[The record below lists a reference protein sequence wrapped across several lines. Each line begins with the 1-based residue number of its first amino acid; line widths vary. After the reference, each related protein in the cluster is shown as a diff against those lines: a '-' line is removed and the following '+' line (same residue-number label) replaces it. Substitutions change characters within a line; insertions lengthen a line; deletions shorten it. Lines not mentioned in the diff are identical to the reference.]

1 MTRMVSIKTQAEI
14 PASLKDLV
22 SLQIVDNNIEAV
34 VVKVGEEYIRI
45 TKADAYGNNL
55 KLTKEQGKVEVTRF
69 AVTGKYLGMVEVYEE
84 FEDKWDARA
93 KFDEYVSKA
102 GYAEHGLEVKE
113 IVVLVEPDK
122 IS

>member
-1 MTRMVSIKTQAEI
+1 MTRMVSIKTHAEI
-14 PASLKDLV
+14 PPSLKEIV
-22 SLQIVDNNIEAV
+22 SLQVVDNNIEAV
-34 VVKVGEEYIRI
+34 VVKAGEEYIRI
-45 TKADAYGNNL
+45 TKADAYANNL
-55 KLTKEQGKVEVTRF
+55 KLAKEQGKIEVTRF
-69 AVTGKYLGMVEVYEE
+69 VVTGKYLGMVEVHEE
-84 FEDKWDARA
+84 FEDKRYAKA

>member
-14 PASLKDLV
+14 PATLKDLV

-34 VVKVGEEYIRI
+34 VVKVGNEYIRI
-45 TKADAYGNNL
+45 TKADAYANNL
-55 KLTKEQGKVEVTRF
+55 KLAKEQGKIEVTRF
-69 AVTGKYLGMVEVYEE
+69 VVTGKYLGMVEVYEE
-84 FEDKWDARA
+84 FEDKRYADARY
-93 KFDEYVSKA
+93 DVYVSKA

>member
-1 MTRMVSIKTQAEI
+1 MTRMVSIKTHAEI
-14 PASLKDLV
+14 PEALKAVV
-22 SLQIVDNNIEAV
+22 SLQVVDNNIEAV
-34 VVKVGEEYIRI
+34 VVKVGNEYIRI
-45 TKADAYGNNL
+45 TKADAYANNL
-55 KLTKEQGKVEVTRF
+55 KLAKEQGKIEVARF
-69 AVTGKYLGMVEVYEE
+69 VVTGKYLGMVEVYEE
-84 FEDKWDARA
+84 FEDKRDARA

>member
-1 MTRMVSIKTQAEI
+1 MTRMVSIKTHAEI
-14 PASLKDLV
+14 PPSLKEIV
-22 SLQIVDNNIEAV
+22 SLQVVDNNIEAV
-34 VVKVGEEYIRI
+34 VVKVGNEYIRI
-45 TKADAYGNNL
+45 TKADAYANNL
-55 KLTKEQGKVEVTRF
+55 KLAKEQGKIEVTRF
-69 AVTGKYLGMVEVYEE
+69 VVTGKYLGMVEVHEE
-84 FEDKWDARA
+84 FEDKWDAQA